1 MKPANLAFL
10 SAFGFTAAVIVFV
23 VLFGQTMPQT
33 AAGMAE
39 GFETPILALEFANSH
54 DDLAFVRAEEAGGL
68 RSAFMAGQALDVRF
82 PLAYGGLMIV
92 VLAGL
97 ALRGRPLAWVGVLAA
112 AIAIPADWWEN
123 AVIHQ
128 ILIDPEG
135 APAHLPALAASTFT
149 KWFAISGAAAIFA
162 LATFRQG
169 WWPLSILALPCA
181 IAWPVVAVM
190 GSPGGLAE
198 LGSTA
203 TTVFFLTL
211 PITAGWALYRSRKFA

>member
-1 MKPANLAFL
+1 VKPANLAFL

-33 AAGMAE
+33 ADGMAE
-39 GFETPILALEFANSH
+39 GFETPILALEFANSR
-54 DDLAFVRAEEAGGL
+54 DDLAFVRAEGATEL
-68 RSAFMAGQALDVRF
+68 RSAFMAGQALDVWF

-92 VLAGL
+92 VLGGL

-162 LATFRQG
+162 LAVFRQG
-169 WWPLSILALPCA
+169 WWPLAILALPCA

-190 GSPGGLAE
+190 GAPGGLAE

-203 TTVFFLTL
+203 TTLFFLSL
-211 PITAGWALYRSRKFA
+211 PITAGWALYRSRKIA